1 MIDKE
6 TLQFDQLEEYR
17 IPFNIYDILPGFK
30 STFIDT
36 DASTINNNIF
46 KINAPRDVSVHVP
59 KIFIRGIE
67 TIHHYDGILPDPV
80 PGEKEIS

>member
-1 MIDKE
+1 MNLSSIKN

-36 DASTINNNIF
+36 RFDYH
-46 KINAPRDVSVHVP
+46 K
-59 KIFIRGIE
+59 
-67 TIHHYDGILPDPV
+67 
-80 PGEKEIS
+80 